1 MNSKHTLRKLL
12 TLVAVCIAAILLVGK
27 YNTSEGQQAKPNTA
41 SQKVVGDLE
50 IPIATVHRNEQI
62 IRHAGYTVSFN
73 PDWHIPNWVAYKLT
87 AEETSGVTQRGKSFL
102 PDPLVT
108 KGSATTNDYKNS
120 GWDRGHMA
128 PAADMKW
135 SQQAMNE
142 SFYLSNICPQN
153 HNLNA
158 GDWRILEEKVR
169 DLANHFK
176 NVYIVC
182 GPIVGKESLRIGAN
196 RVVVPKAFFKV
207 LLCWNVGNWQ
217 AIGFVFDNAA
227 GHRKLS
233 TYAKTVDEIEAITN
247 LDFFPLMTDSTQT
260 AIESN
265 FDLNS
270 WLYFETNASK

>member
-1 MNSKHTLRKLL
+1 M
-12 TLVAVCIAAILLVGK
+12 
-27 YNTSEGQQAKPNTA
+27 
-41 SQKVVGDLE
+41 
-50 IPIATVHRNEQI
+50 
-62 IRHAGYTVSFN
+62 
-73 PDWHIPNWVAYKLT
+73 
-87 AEETSGVTQRGKSFL
+87 
-102 PDPLVT
+102 
-108 KGSATTNDYKNS
+108 
-120 GWDRGHMA
+120 
-128 PAADMKW
+128 
-135 SQQAMNE
+135 
-142 SFYLSNICPQN
+142 
-153 HNLNA
+153 
-158 GDWRILEEKVR
+158 R